1 MHSPLSKVLPK
12 HIKTKNKHNQAKLTL
27 FPLRFCRELF
37 FWKLFLR
44 VWGVEIQTF
53 LDETTA
59 HRKPQENH
67 TTA

>member
-1 MHSPLSKVLPK
+1 
-12 HIKTKNKHNQAKLTL
+12 
-27 FPLRFCRELF
+27 
-37 FWKLFLR
+37 